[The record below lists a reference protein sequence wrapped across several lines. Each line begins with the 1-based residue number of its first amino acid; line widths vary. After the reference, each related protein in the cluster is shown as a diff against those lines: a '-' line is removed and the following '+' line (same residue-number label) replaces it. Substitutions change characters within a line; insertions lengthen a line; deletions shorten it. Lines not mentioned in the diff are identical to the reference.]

1 MSRLGL
7 IIAGLF
13 ILAASLYLPTFLT
26 EEPVVLPDQDVLALS
41 PTYKARNLTTTLF
54 NEEGLRIH
62 QVFSS
67 SMENYEQLGFILFQ
81 KPQYTVY
88 QDADEPPWQV
98 VAAEGTLYDNNVI
111 QLEKNVDI
119 VSQNPADFVQRVTT
133 DYLEIDLDTQTM
145 VSEASVEISGPNFI
159 ILSNG
164 LRANLKHKTYEL
176 NDHVQTTYQPAN

>member
-1 MSRLGL
+1 MSKLGL
-7 IIAGLF
+7 VIAGLF
-13 ILAASLYLPTFLT
+13 ILAASLYLPTFLA
-26 EEPVVLPDQDVLALS
+26 EEPVVLPDQDVLALT

-54 NEEGLRIH
+54 NEQGQRIH

-67 SMENYEQLGFILFQ
+67 SMENYEPLGFILFQ
-81 KPQYTVY
+81 QPQYTVY
-88 QDADEPPWQV
+88 QDAGEPPWQV
-98 VAAEGTLYDNNVI
+98 VALEGTLYDTNVI
-111 QLEKNVDI
+111 QLEKEVEI

-133 DYLEIDLDTQTM
+133 EYLEIDLDAQTM
-145 VSEASVEISGPNFI
+145 MSEASVAISGPNFT